1 MQKPLLTIVT
11 TLLLGSSSYAAD
23 LAPQANGDFDTY
35 VLALS
40 WQTGFCQ
47 MQNDAGKHPT
57 ECQNQQSSAAPL
69 SFLTIHGMWPSLP
82 TSVAKKG
89 INEKRWRNQGC
100 AAIGYPDASAD
111 NKCGA
116 ADVPMSPEF
125 KKDLLNYMPGS
136 NSSSCLQKYEYAK
149 HGVCFAFP
157 PEDYFGTMIRLD
169 SEIRTSPI
177 GAFITENYGKSVE
190 KTAFMQAIEKA
201 YGAAA
206 KGAVKLSCASHN
218 GQQYLTEMQIA
229 LKADHINKSLSE
241 ASFTAASGS
250 SGCEQS
256 FVLDAVGF

>member
-47 MQNDAGKHPT
+47 MQNDADNHPA

-69 SFLTIHGMWPSLP
+69 SFLTIHGLWPSLP

-89 INEKRWRNQGC
+89 VDEQRWISEGC
-100 AAIGYPDASAD
+100 AAIGYPAIAKGQ
-111 NKCGA
+111 KCYA
-116 ADVPMSPEF
+116 ANVPMSPVFE
-125 KKDLLNYMPGS
+125 KDLLSYMPGA
-136 NSSSCLQKYEYAK
+136 NASSCLQKYEYAK

-157 PEDYFGTMIRLD
+157 PEDYFGAMIRLD
-169 SEIRTSPI
+169 SEIRSSPI
-177 GAFITENYGKSVE
+177 GAFITKNYGKSVD

-201 YGAAA
+201 YGSAA
-206 KGAVKLSCASHN
+206 KDAVQLVCGPKN
-218 GQQYLTEMQIA
+218 QPKYLTEIRIT
-229 LKADHINKSLSE
+229 LRADHINQPLSE
-241 ASFTAASGS
+241 ASFTATSDNGECPS
-250 SGCEQS
+250 S
-256 FVLDAVGF
+256 FVIDAAGF